1 MDNVTMK
8 EITKS
13 INKIGK
19 VLFEMQKEKN
29 LKEPKLTMIYLQ

>member
-19 VLFEMQKEKN
+19 VLFEMQKEK
-29 LKEPKLTMIYLQ
+29 KI